1 MSDKLYLSCRGREIC
16 INIIYSK
23 RKSISLEVKGDL
35 TVNLRAP
42 YYASERDIK
51 RFIDSKKDW
60 IFKAYE
66 KTLARKGQEPETRTE
81 DIYFDGALLP
91 FKGSDV
97 IRLNIIKS
105 GEKDKAEVGY
115 SSKESSISITTLSE
129 SREFIRECATGVYRK
144 LARREIETKTA
155 YYAAKMGVA
164 YNRIFIKEQK
174 TVWGSCSSRKN
185 LNFNWKL
192 IMMPESILDYVVVH
206 ELSHLIEMNHSPSF
220 WAQVEKI
227 IPDYKESV
235 EWLRRNEKAYMR
247 F

>member
-1 MSDKLYLSCRGREIC
+1 MSDKVYLSHGDRNIC

-23 RKSISLEVKGDL
+23 RKTIGLEVKKDL

-42 YYASERDIK
+42 FYASEKDLK

-60 IFKAYE
+60 LIEAYE
-66 KTLARKGQEPETRTE
+66 KTLSLNAQQPEKRPE
-81 DIYFDGALLP
+81 EIYYDGALLP
-91 FKGSDV
+91 FRGNAAIK
-97 IRLNIIKS
+97 LNIIKA
-105 GEKDKAEVGY
+105 GESDKAEVSY
-115 SSKESSISITTLSE
+115 NAKESSISIITLSE
-129 SREFIRECATGVYRK
+129 SSEFIRECVTGVYRK
-144 LARREIETKTA
+144 LARREIEIKAA
-155 YYAAKMGVA
+155 YYAAKMGVT

-174 TVWGSCSSRKN
+174 TVWGSCSGRKN

-220 WAQVEKI
+220 WAQVEKV
-227 IPDYKESV
+227 IPDYKERT
-235 EWLRRNEKAYMR
+235 EWLRGNEKVYTK